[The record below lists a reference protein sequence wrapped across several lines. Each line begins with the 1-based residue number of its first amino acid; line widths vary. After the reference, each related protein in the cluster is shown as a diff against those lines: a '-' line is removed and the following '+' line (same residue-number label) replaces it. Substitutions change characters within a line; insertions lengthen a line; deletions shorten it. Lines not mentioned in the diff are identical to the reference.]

1 MFPPRIEL
9 GTFRVLGECDN
20 RYTTETQL
28 MFDGQLEEIEL
39 VEIDTKFWNIGYN
52 AEYYLSMFSKK

>member
-1 MFPPRIEL
+1 MNERNKNEVTMMFPPRIEL

-39 VEIDTKFWNIGYN
+39 VEIDTKF
-52 AEYYLSMFSKK
+52 